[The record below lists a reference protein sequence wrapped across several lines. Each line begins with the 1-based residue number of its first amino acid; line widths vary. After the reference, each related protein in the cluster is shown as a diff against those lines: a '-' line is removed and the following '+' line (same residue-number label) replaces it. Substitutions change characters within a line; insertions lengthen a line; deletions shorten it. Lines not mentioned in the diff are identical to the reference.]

1 MNRLLA
7 PFAFL
12 VALALAAPALADP
25 TPGELTAAS
34 AAEARGAEMFAYDQA
49 AWHSTD
55 RLQEDIQKGG
65 LSIAKLRERGFA
77 GFIVEPVSD
86 GLLLATYYGKK
97 DGKTFAVA
105 RYWMAGSKVK
115 RGGLVKPGDDAVLSP
130 LALKLIERREQAVAV
145 AIADD
150 VSIFTD
156 GPANTVVLP
165 PRADGSIPVYFMSA
179 SVENG
184 TFPAG
189 GHYLYVFDA
198 SGKLASK
205 RPFTKSCVMV
215 DWRNLPKQAAG
226 ASVSHILD
234 PQPSEIHVFV
244 SLNMPGKLFVI
255 TTSNKDLWLIDHG
268 HIAFKQVMQDLP

>member
-1 MNRLLA
+1 MKLILA
-7 PFAFL
+7 PLAAL
-12 VALALAAPALADP
+12 AALALAAPALADP
-25 TPGELTAAS
+25 TPSELTAAS
-34 AAEARGAEMFAYDQA
+34 AAELRGAEIYAYDQA

-55 RLQEDIQKGG
+55 RLQEDMRRGRVSVEDMTNN
-65 LSIAKLRERGFA
+65 LS

-86 GLLLATYYGKK
+86 GLLLATYYSKNG
-97 DGKTFAVA
+97 GKTFALA

-115 RGGLVKPGDDAVLSP
+115 RGGLVKPGEDAALSP
-130 LALKLIERREQAVAV
+130 LALKLIERREQAA
-145 AIADD
+145 AAATADD
-150 VSIFTD
+150 VSICTN
-156 GPANTVVLP
+156 GAPNTVVLP
-165 PRADGSIPVYFMSA
+165 PRPDGSIPVYFMSA

-189 GHYLYVFDA
+189 GHYLYLFDA
-198 SGKLASK
+198 AGKLASK

-215 DWRNLPKQAAG
+215 DWRNLPKGAAG

-234 PQPSEIHVFV
+234 PQPTEIHVFV

-268 HIAFKQVMQDLP
+268 QITFKQVMEEAP

>member
-1 MNRLLA
+1 MRLVTPLVL
-7 PFAFL
+7 FAAM
-12 VALALAAPALADP
+12 ALAVPALADP
-25 TPGELTAAS
+25 SAGELAATL
-34 AAEARGAEMFAYDQA
+34 AAEARGAEMYAYDQA

-55 RLQEDIQKGG
+55 QLHEDMQSGG
-65 LSIAKLRERGFA
+65 LTVADMLSRGFA

-97 DGKTFAVA
+97 DGKIFALA

-115 RGGLVKPGDDAVLSP
+115 RGGLVKSDEDAALSP
-130 LALKLIERREQAVAV
+130 LALKLVERREQAVAV
-145 AIADD
+145 ASADE
-150 VSIFTD
+150 VGICTD
-156 GPANTVVLP
+156 GAPNTVVLP
-165 PRADGSIPVYFMSA
+165 PRPDGSIPVYFMSA

-198 SGKLASK
+198 AGKLASK
-205 RPFTKSCVMV
+205 RPFTKGCVLV
-215 DWRNLPKQAAG
+215 DWRNLPKGAAG
-226 ASVSHILD
+226 ASVSHLLD

-268 HIAFKQVMQDLP
+268 HISFKQVMDALP